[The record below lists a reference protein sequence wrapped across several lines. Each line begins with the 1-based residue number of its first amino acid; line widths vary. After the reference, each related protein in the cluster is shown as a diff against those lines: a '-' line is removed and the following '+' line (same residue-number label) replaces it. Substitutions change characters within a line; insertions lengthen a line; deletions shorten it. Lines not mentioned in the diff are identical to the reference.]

1 MNRKEFLSEL
11 GSAMATIF
19 NLKDQMVAIEKETKR
34 IRKESGNEEAD
45 KFYDTNTKHIFDSE
59 YYPMMLIIDGY
70 INILSKEEK

>member
-19 NLKDQMVAIEKETKR
+19 NLKDQIVAIEKETKR

-45 KFYDTNTKHIFDSE
+45 KFYNENTQHIFNSE
-59 YYPMMLIIDGY
+59 YYPMMLIVDGY